1 MQTLSQNM
9 EFVTLV
15 LLAIG
20 LCFDTFAVS
29 VTTGLILNSIT
40 FFNATKIA
48 LTFAFFQGAMP
59 VVGWVV
65 GSRVRTIA
73 ADYDHWLAFVLLLII
88 GIKMIV
94 ESFKKEEKRQL
105 NPLQPR
111 VMAGLGLATS
121 IDALVVGISLAFFE
135 TRILTA
141 GFIIG
146 AVTFIASMLGILFGK
161 KTGERFGRKME
172 IFGGIILILIGV
184 KILSEHLFGMSL
196 L

>member
-1 MQTLSQNM
+1 M
-9 EFVTLV
+9 EILTLV

-29 VTTGLILNSIT
+29 VTAGLILSSIT
-40 FFNATKIA
+40 FFNAAKIA
-48 LTFAFFQGAMP
+48 LTLAFFQGAMP
-59 VVGWVV
+59 VVGWVL
-65 GSRVRTIA
+65 GSRVKSFA
-73 ADYDHWLAFVLLLII
+73 ENYDHWLAFILLLII

-94 ESFKKEEKRQL
+94 ESFKKEERKQM

-111 VMAGLGLATS
+111 VMAGLGIATS

-135 TRILTA
+135 SRIITA

-146 AVTFIASMLGILFGK
+146 VVTFIASMLGILFGK

-172 IFGGIILILIGV
+172 ILGGIILILIGI
-184 KILSEHLFGMSL
+184 KILIEHTCNVTFI
-196 L
+196 